1 VKHLSRYLIDRII
14 VDFENIDIEE
24 VRGLLREEDSQ
35 ESRALLSKLIDDHG
49 IDDLAIT
56 VADCLKAHIRSGID
70 EACIEEQLV
79 MYSES

>member
-1 VKHLSRYLIDRII
+1 MKHLSRYLIDRMI
-14 VDFENIDIEE
+14 VDFENVDIEE
-24 VRGLLREEDSQ
+24 VRSLLREEDSQ
-35 ESRALLSKLIDDHG
+35 QSRALLSKLVEDHG

-56 VADCLKAHIRSGID
+56 VADCLKAHIRTGVD

>member
-1 VKHLSRYLIDRII
+1 MKHLSRYLIDRII